1 MKVTINIDC
10 TPGEAR
16 SFLGLPDM
24 EELHADALAALKTRI
39 ADAINNMEPDALLN
53 TWMPGGTKGF
63 EDIQKA
69 FWSGYGGNA
78 DSGKK
83 GT

>member
-16 SFLGLPDM
+16 AFLGLPDM
-24 EELHADALAALKTRI
+24 EGLHADAMAALKTRI
-39 ADAINNMEPDALLN
+39 SDAISTMDPEALLN
-53 TWMPGGTKGF
+53 TWMPGGMKGF

-78 DSGKK
+78 ESGKK
-83 GT
+83 DT